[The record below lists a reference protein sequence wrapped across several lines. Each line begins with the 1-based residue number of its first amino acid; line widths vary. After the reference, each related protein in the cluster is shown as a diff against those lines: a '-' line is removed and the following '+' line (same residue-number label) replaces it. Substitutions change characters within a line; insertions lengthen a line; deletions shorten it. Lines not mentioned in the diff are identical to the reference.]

1 VNQTRR
7 TFIEAAAFA
16 TLPAWLEA
24 APDSRTGMP
33 TRMLGQ
39 TGKNIS
45 VLAFGCGS
53 RFLSY
58 KDEDEAIGAVHKA
71 LELGVTYFDTA
82 FDYGKGL
89 SEERIGKALGE
100 KRKDIYLATKVPT
113 RNGDEAMRIIE
124 GSLKRLRTGH
134 VDTLHIHSLTTDQ
147 DLAAIEAKDGVLN
160 VLYKLRD
167 QKVVRNVGISCHTD
181 PKVLKTA
188 LERHDF
194 NCTQFALNAARIGQ
208 ARNDGNP
215 ATDSFEALALPVAL
229 RKKMGVTAMK
239 IFAQEKLVGKT
250 SVENLVRYSLSL
262 PVSAVVL
269 GMPKLEMLEQNAV
282 IAKAFKP
289 LTREEMNGLNG
300 QLSVYKASIDRYFH
314 DHVDA

>member
-1 VNQTRR
+1 VQK
-7 TFIEAAAFA
+7 AFA
-16 TLPAWLEA
+16 
-24 APDSRTGMP
+24 
-33 TRMLGQ
+33 
-39 TGKNIS
+39 
-45 VLAFGCGS
+45 
-53 RFLSY
+53 
-58 KDEDEAIGAVHKA
+58 
-71 LELGVTYFDTA
+71 LGVNYFDSA
-82 FDYGKGL
+82 YDYGRGL
-89 SEERIGKALGE
+89 SEERIGKALEG
-100 KRKDIYLATKVPT
+100 KRDQVYLVTKVPS
-113 RNGDEAMRIIE
+113 RKGDDAMRIIE
-124 GSLKRLRTGH
+124 GSLKRMRTDH
-134 VDTLHIHSLTTDQ
+134 FDTLHIHSLTTEQ
-147 DLAAIEAKDGVLN
+147 DLAAIEAEDGVLK

-167 QKVVRNVGISCHTD
+167 QKVARNIGITCHTD
-181 PKVLKTA
+181 PHVLKTA

-250 SVENLVRYSLSL
+250 SAENLIRYSLSL

-269 GMPKLEMLEQNAV
+269 GMPTLQFLEQNAMT
-282 IAKAFKP
+282 AKAFKP

-300 QLSVYKASIDRYFH
+300 QLSVYKAGIDKFFH